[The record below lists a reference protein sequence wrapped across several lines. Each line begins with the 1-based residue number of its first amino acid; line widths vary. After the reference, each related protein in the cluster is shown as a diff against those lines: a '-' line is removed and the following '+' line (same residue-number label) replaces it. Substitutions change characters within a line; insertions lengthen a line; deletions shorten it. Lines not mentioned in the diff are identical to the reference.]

1 MKKTL
6 LLFIYIALSSCN
18 SQEQST
24 DSNILSNYEFA
35 GQWKLIIETDTMPS
49 LIEKAPTDDK
59 SYVFSNK
66 DINLFFVKD
75 KDGNLVSFVKGK
87 EQIGNVKI
95 IYKDSNELVFQEDSN
110 GIRKYRLIKN

>member
-1 MKKTL
+1 MKKL
-6 LLFIYIALSSCN
+6 LILLVVLSSCN

-24 DSNILSNYEFA
+24 DSNIPLNYEFA
-35 GQWKLIIETDTMPS
+35 GKWQLIIDIDTIPS
-49 LIEKAPTDDK
+49 VIEKVPADDK

-66 DINLFFVKD
+66 DINLFFVKG

-110 GIRKYRLIKN
+110 GIRKYRLIRN

>member
-1 MKKTL
+1 MKKL
-6 LLFIYIALSSCN
+6 LILLVVLSSCN

-24 DSNILSNYEFA
+24 DSNIPLNYEFA
-35 GQWKLIIETDTMPS
+35 GKWKLIIETDTIPS

-66 DINLFFVKD
+66 DIILFFVKD

-95 IYKDSNELVFQEDSN
+95 IYKNTNELVFQEDSN